1 MNKTMK
7 TKITNIKRLNNSR
20 NGNPNYLIY
29 TDDGVVRTE
38 TDSMTTYKYN
48 FHNLINENVSI
59 EYRLTPKGK
68 AILIDIKE

>member
-1 MNKTMK
+1 MNKTIK

-38 TDSMTTYKYN
+38 KDSMTTYKYN
-48 FHNLINENVSI
+48 FYNLINENVSI
-59 EYRLTPKGK
+59 KYRLTPKGK
-68 AILIDIKE
+68 AVLIDIN